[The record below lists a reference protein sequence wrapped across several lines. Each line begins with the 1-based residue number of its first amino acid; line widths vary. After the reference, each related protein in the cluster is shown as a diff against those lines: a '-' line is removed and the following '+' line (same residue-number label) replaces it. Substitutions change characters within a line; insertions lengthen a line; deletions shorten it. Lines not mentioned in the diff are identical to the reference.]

1 MAILQVGNTLGLDK
15 RRRYNMTTFHGL
27 LYDWHLDILITY
39 STYRGSLSCICYQF
53 PILAAHVSAA
63 IIPATDGDET
73 SSPQSMVVL
82 NPWLPRLLGR
92 TFVPM
97 NLIILVTIL
106 VTILA
111 DLVIGVIPRRKIS
124 AVLIQCLL
132 ADLVQVLT
140 QLQPSLRR

>member
-1 MAILQVGNTLGLDK
+1 
-15 RRRYNMTTFHGL
+15 
-27 LYDWHLDILITY
+27 
-39 STYRGSLSCICYQF
+39 
-53 PILAAHVSAA
+53 
-63 IIPATDGDET
+63 
-73 SSPQSMVVL
+73 MVVP

-92 TFVPM
+92 TFVPI

-111 DLVIGVIPRRKIS
+111 NLVIGVIPRRKIS

>member
-1 MAILQVGNTLGLDK
+1 
-15 RRRYNMTTFHGL
+15 
-27 LYDWHLDILITY
+27 
-39 STYRGSLSCICYQF
+39 
-53 PILAAHVSAA
+53 
-63 IIPATDGDET
+63 
-73 SSPQSMVVL
+73 MVVP

-92 TFVPM
+92 TIVPM

>member
-1 MAILQVGNTLGLDK
+1 MC
-15 RRRYNMTTFHGL
+15 H
-27 LYDWHLDILITY
+27 
-39 STYRGSLSCICYQF
+39 QF

-63 IIPATDGDET
+63 IIPVTDGDGT
-73 SSPQSMVVL
+73 SSPRSMVVP
-82 NPWLPRLLGR
+82 NPWLPRLLGS